1 MAPKLILMFTQ
12 NDVTVP
18 NAIEAFEEI
27 KDLPVDF
34 FGFKEIGL
42 PPEKMKLLN
51 DKIHMSGFQSF
62 IEVVEYEEDKILE
75 PAKMAVDM

>member
-34 FGFKEIGL
+34 FGFKEGL
-42 PPEKMKLLN
+42 ALLACL
-51 DKIHMSGFQSF
+51 IRE
-62 IEVVEYEEDKILE
+62 I
-75 PAKMAVDM
+75 